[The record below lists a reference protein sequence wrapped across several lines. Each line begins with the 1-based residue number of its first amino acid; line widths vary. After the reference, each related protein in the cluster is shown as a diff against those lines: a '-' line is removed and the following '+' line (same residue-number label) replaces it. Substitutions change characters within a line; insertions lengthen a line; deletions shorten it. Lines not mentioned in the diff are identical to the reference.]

1 MSSKCPICDRTFS
14 RRTAYS
20 QHVQVCLKKAD
31 EEFNNGGVV
40 NTQSIDNE
48 EHNIVEIYTRNNE
61 KCEMDD
67 NEMDDNENDNIDN
80 IDVQDMSF
88 DSIESTRSELIS
100 EMSTMSFAD
109 ILESDILELD
119 TLESEPV
126 NTEFPNEAY
135 KDLMLL
141 VTNYKLSNKAGNE
154 IIQFFNKHSN
164 LAKSPLPKNIEK
176 GREFMNNMKICS
188 LEFDKV
194 FMTTHNDK
202 DYFLYCQN
210 LMNCVKNIIAI
221 PDITKDFALSFENY
235 KVKML
240 I

>member
-1 MSSKCPICDRTFS
+1 M
-14 RRTAYS
+14 
-20 QHVQVCLKKAD
+20 
-31 EEFNNGGVV
+31 
-40 NTQSIDNE
+40 
-48 EHNIVEIYTRNNE
+48 
-61 KCEMDD
+61 
-67 NEMDDNENDNIDN
+67 
-80 IDVQDMSF
+80 
-88 DSIESTRSELIS
+88 
-100 EMSTMSFAD
+100 
-109 ILESDILELD
+109 LELD
-119 TLESEPV
+119 TLKSEPA

-176 GREFMNNMKICS
+176 GREFMNNMKISS

-221 PDITKDFALSFENY
+221 SDITKDFALSFKNY

>member
-1 MSSKCPICDRTFS
+1 MSSRCPICDRTFS
-14 RRTAYS
+14 RRTSYS
-20 QHVQVCLKKAD
+20 QHVQVCLKNA
-31 EEFNNGGVV
+31 EEFGEVD
-40 NTQSIDNE
+40 TQSIDNE
-48 EHNIVEIYTRNNE
+48 EHSNVEIDTRNNE
-61 KCEMDD
+61 EC
-67 NEMDDNENDNIDN
+67 EMDDNENDNID
-80 IDVQDMSF
+80 VQDMSF
-88 DSIESTRSELIS
+88 NSIKSTRSELIS

-109 ILESDILELD
+109 ILESDILESDTLELDTLELD
-119 TLESEPV
+119 TLESEPA

-176 GREFMNNMKICS
+176 GREFMNNMKISS